1 MSNTEWRVWLRLRGK
16 QLAGFKFR
24 RQLAIGPYF
33 ADFACV
39 AARLVVEID
48 GPLHAEESD
57 RRKDEYLASEGFRV
71 ARFPVGEV
79 DQAIEDVISTIFR
92 ELESPHPAV
101 PFGQR
106 RPPRRA
112 GR

>member
-1 MSNTEWRVWLRLRGK
+1 MSNTEWCVWARLRGK

-48 GPLHAEESD
+48 GPLHEDEAD
-57 RRKDEYLASEGFRV
+57 RRRDNYLEAQGFRV
-71 ARFPVGEV
+71 VRFSIADV
-79 DQAIEDVISTIFR
+79 DESLDDVIEAIYLR
-92 ELESPHPAV
+92 LEAPHPAV
-101 PFGQR
+101 PFGQG